1 MRLKDSLCAPFWLHC
16 DLSGLDKYTGDML
29 HPFEDSRVER
39 SKGCNSNPTAPMKGG
54 ESLEELG
61 ALFYLMHLLA
71 RIALVLRDARDEKRA
86 RHGKHAR

>member
-29 HPFEDSRVER
+29 RPFEDSRVER

-61 ALFYLMHLLA
+61 ALLYMVHMLA
-71 RIALVLRDARDEKRA
+71 RIVEVVLTARDERRA
-86 RHGKHAR
+86 RRGKHAR